1 MKQMSSTIVKGSLFG
16 AVLLVFSGCNF
27 FSQKSGSEGGAS
39 QKSSGDGVVL
49 CSINGN
55 AAIREPEFI
64 SNLNQM
70 IQSNPYFRGATLES
84 LPKELQRKFFDQLVT
99 QALIEEH
106 AKQTNVEKDPA
117 FIKAYQE
124 AEEQLKKALRVQFVE
139 KSIYD
144 GITVSDA
151 DIEKYF
157 NENKDR
163 FVKVA
168 GGVLASGVRFE
179 SDIAADAFLAKAR
192 ANVAG
197 FGALAKAEKNG
208 KFRDFGRVSKE
219 ARGGGMQ
226 FEVVP
231 APIKESVLAVSKF
244 PHIEKI
250 KAGKDIWVVKASDKQ
265 TAELFPLAEVK
276 PHIEAMLKNNKFR
289 DVLDERIKDLR
300 GKLNVTINEQYFESK
315 KDAKDAEQE
324 GAEADEAPAA
334 PAPSAAA

>member
-1 MKQMSSTIVKGSLFG
+1 MKQMSSTMVKGSLFG
-16 AVLLVFSGCNF
+16 AALLVFSGCNF
-27 FSQKSGSEGGAS
+27 FSQKTDSGSGAS
-39 QKSSGDGVVL
+39 QKAGGDGTVL

-168 GGVLASGVRFE
+168 GGVLASGVRF
-179 SDIAADAFLAKAR
+179 DTDLAADAFLARAR

-197 FGALAKAEKNG
+197 FDAMAKEEKHG
-208 KFRDFGRVSKE
+208 KFRDFGRVTKE
-219 ARGGGMQ
+219 ARAGGMQ

-231 APIKESVLAVSKF
+231 APIKESVLAMHKF
-244 PHIEKI
+244 PHVEKI

-265 TAELFPLAEVK
+265 TAELFPLTEVK
-276 PHIEAMLKNNKFR
+276 PHIESMLKNNKFR
-289 DVLDERIKDLR
+289 DVLDERIKELR
-300 GKLNVTINEQYFESK
+300 GKLQVTINEQYFESK
-315 KDAKDAEQE
+315 KDAKDASEE
-324 GAEADEAPAA
+324 GAGEEAPAA